1 MRRLIGLAHCSVLM
15 CSLVM
20 GSLPASAHHSLT
32 AYNRSQSRTVEG
44 VVKEFRFANPHAR
57 LILLVAAK
65 DGTMKEWD
73 FEGGGVRRLQD
84 RGVSAKTIASGEKI
98 TVSYNPMRSG
108 APGGFFVGITT
119 ADGKTY
125 GTRP

>member
-1 MRRLIGLAHCSVLM
+1 MRPLIGLAHGSVMM
-15 CSLVM
+15 CSIVA
-20 GSLPASAHHSLT
+20 GSLSASAHHSLT

-84 RGVSAKTIASGEKI
+84 RGVSAKTIAAGDKI

-108 APGGFFVGITT
+108 APGGFFVALTT
-119 ADGKTY
+119 TDGKTY
-125 GTRP
+125 ATRR